1 MAADAFFVGLYV
13 GLSYLL
19 GEEVA
24 ERIGNANTTAIMSVL
39 VIVALGLG
47 IRAGYHRWR
56 ATRQADQP
64 GQSNAKSRA
73 P

>member
-1 MAADAFFVGLYV
+1 MAAGAFFVGLYV

-24 ERIGNANTTAIMSVL
+24 DRIGNADTTAIVSVL
-39 VIVALGLG
+39 VIVAIGLG
-47 IRAGYHRWR
+47 TRAGYHRWR
-56 ATRQADQP
+56 ATRRAGQP
-64 GQSNAKSRA
+64 GQSNANSGV